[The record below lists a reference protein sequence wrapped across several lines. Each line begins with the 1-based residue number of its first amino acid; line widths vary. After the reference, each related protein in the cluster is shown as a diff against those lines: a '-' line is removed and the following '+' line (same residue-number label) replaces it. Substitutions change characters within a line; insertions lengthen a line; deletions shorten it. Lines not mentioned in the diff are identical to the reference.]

1 MTRLL
6 RLLPYNGTFHSFSQ
20 LDRIP
25 TDFWLFLLFV
35 PSSLPPSITSIDF
48 HSSRIGD
55 HIPTRRSQ
63 FLLMERL
70 LLSNLTAKPF
80 SPNFAPPQT
89 LPSELPLL
97 SALLPSPPFKVVLL
111 ISPTLASQSSL
122 SRFLLLLLELLLKS
136 SSTLNGKVSTWSL
149 STSSNRQLIPLVLQ
163 VGPPIPTSLLQTLPS
178 LHGVSL
184 LTSKPLT
191 PLFLHTYIHPL
202 TTSLTILP
210 SLPSFFDLSPSFSLI
225 PYPPLSSF
233 FVPTLVSVYI
243 LCFQWTL
250 QLLLCFKRSG
260 CEARVVRRKSV
271 WSVSAS

>member
-136 SSTLNGKVSTWSL
+136 SSTLNGKVSTHSL
-149 STSSNRQLIPLVLQ
+149 STPSICQLTPLVLQ

-210 SLPSFFDLSPSFSLI
+210 SPFVLRLVTLFFVNPLPSSLVVFRSYSRFRLHTLFSMDI
-225 PYPPLSSF
+225 TAS
-233 FVPTLVSVYI
+233 LVFHRI
-243 LCFQWTL
+243 
-250 QLLLCFKRSG
+250 QLRS
-260 CEARVVRRKSV
+260 ESDRRKSV